1 MNVAKLGT
9 CRLIEH
15 RSLLHHPLFLG
26 FLYARLHPQQCGR
39 FHRVRSI
46 NGVMALGK

>member
-26 FLYARLHPQQCGR
+26 FLYARLHLSNVGG
-39 FHRVRSI
+39 ST
-46 NGVMALGK
+46 A